1 MLRVSLVATGR
12 LKAGLERDLAARYL
26 HRANVAGRPLG
37 LAAEARELDESR
49 ARRAED
55 RKREEAEALRAV
67 FPATTLIVALDE
79 AGRTLDSPGFANL
92 FRMARDGGRN
102 ALIVAIG
109 GPDGLDPDY
118 RRDADHVVAFG
129 AMTWPHQLVRVMA
142 AEQIY
147 RAVTILAG
155 HPYHRA

>member
-1 MLRVSLVATGR
+1 MLRVTLVATGR

-26 HRANVAGRPLG
+26 ERAALAGRPLG
-37 LAAEARELDESR
+37 LAVDARELDESR

-55 RKREEAEALRAV
+55 RKREEADALRAA
-67 FPATTLIVALDE
+67 FPGTTVTVVLDE
-79 AGRTLDSPGFANL
+79 VGRALDSPGFANL
-92 FRMARDGGRN
+92 FQTARDAGRG
-102 ALIVAIG
+102 ALIVVIG
-109 GPDGLDPDY
+109 GPDGLDPEY
-118 RRDADHVVAFG
+118 RRGADDVVAFG